1 MTFPTQF
8 DSETELSS
16 VNSILGIIG
25 QAPIT
30 ALEFTNPEVSF
41 IYQLLGEASKDIQNE
56 GWSFNTE
63 FHYPLERNSDN
74 KIPVPNNMLR
84 LDLSDGQVSKFHDP
98 VKRDGF
104 LYDKV
109 KHTNIWDE
117 DISADIV
124 WFFNFEDMPSVFKR
138 YATYKAGTRA
148 ATQMVGNPE
157 LARLLSA
164 QEIQARAACMEYEC
178 NQGDYNMFGFGHDT
192 SYTAYKPHQGLNRV
206 V

>member
-1 MTFPTQF
+1 MTFPTAF

-30 ALEFTNPEVSF
+30 SLEFTNPEISF

-56 GWSFNTE
+56 GWIFNTE
-63 FHYPLERNSDN
+63 LHYPLERDENN
-74 KIPVPNNMLR
+74 KIAIPNNMLR
-84 LDLSDGQVSKFHDP
+84 VDLNDGQTNKYYDP
-98 VKRDGF
+98 IKRDGF

-109 KHTNIWDE
+109 NHTDIWDY
-117 DISADIV
+117 DVYADIV
-124 WFFNFEDMPSVFKR
+124 WYFDYEDLPSVFKR

-148 ATQMVGNPE
+148 ATQMIGNPQLVQL
-157 LARLLSA
+157 LAA
-164 QEIQARAACMEYEC
+164 QEMQARAACMEYEC
-178 NQGDYNMFGFGHDT
+178 NQGDYTMFGFDDGT
-192 SYTAYKPHQGLNRV
+192 SYTSYKPYQGLSRV

>member
-30 ALEFTNPEVSF
+30 SLEFTNPEVAF

-56 GWSFNTE
+56 GWVFNTE
-63 FHYPLERNSDN
+63 LHYPLERNTDN
-74 KIPVPNNMLR
+74 KIPIPNNMLR
-84 LDLSDGQVSKFHDP
+84 VDINDGQIAKFQDP
-98 VKRDGF
+98 IKRQGF

-109 KHTNIWDE
+109 KHTYIWDQ
-117 DISADIV
+117 DLTADIV
-124 WFFNFEDMPSVFKR
+124 WWFTFEDLPSVFKR

-148 ATQMVGNPE
+148 ATQMIGNPQLVQL
-157 LARLLSA
+157 LAA
-164 QEIQARAACMEYEC
+164 QEAQARAACLEYEC
-178 NQGDYNMFGFGHDT
+178 NQGDYSMFGFGHDT

>member
-30 ALEFTNPEVSF
+30 SLEFTNPEIAF

-56 GWSFNTE
+56 GWIFNTE
-63 FHYPLERNSDN
+63 LHYPLPRDENN
-74 KIPVPNNMLR
+74 KIPISNNMLR
-84 LDLSDGQVSKFHDP
+84 VDLSDGQLSRYYDP
-98 VKRDGF
+98 IKRGGF

-109 KHTNIWDE
+109 KHTYTWDE
-117 DISADIV
+117 DIAADIV
-124 WFFNFEDMPSVFKR
+124 WFFDYEDLPSVFKR

-148 ATQMVGNPE
+148 ATQMVGNPQ
-157 LARLLSA
+157 LAQLLAA
-164 QEIQARAACMEYEC
+164 QEAQARAACLEYEC
-178 NQGDYNMFGFGHDT
+178 NQGDYSMFGFGHET
-192 SYTAYKPHQGLNRV
+192 GYTAYKPHQGLNRV

>member
-30 ALEFTNPEVSF
+30 ALEFTNPEISF

-56 GWSFNTE
+56 GWIFNTE
-63 FHYPLERNSDN
+63 LHYPLSRDENN
-74 KIPVPNNMLR
+74 KISISNNMLR
-84 LDLSDGQVSKFHDP
+84 VDLNDGQTNKFYDP
-98 VKRDGF
+98 IKRDGF

-109 KHTNIWDE
+109 NHTFEWDD
-117 DISADIV
+117 DIAADIV
-124 WFFNFEDMPSVFKR
+124 WFFDYEDLPSVFKR
-138 YATYKAGTRA
+138 YATYKAGVRA
-148 ATQMVGNPE
+148 ATQMVGNPQLVQL
-157 LARLLSA
+157 LAA
-164 QEIQARAACMEYEC
+164 QEAQARAACIEYEC
-178 NQGDYNMFGFGHDT
+178 NQGDYNMFGFGHET
-192 SYTAYKPHQGLNRV
+192 GYTAYKPHQGLNRV

>member
-1 MTFPTQF
+1 MTFPTTF

-30 ALEFTNPEVSF
+30 TLEFTNPEVSF

-56 GWSFNTE
+56 GWVFNTE
-63 FHYPLERNSDN
+63 LHYKLERREDN
-74 KIPVPNNMLR
+74 KIAIANNMLR
-84 LDLSDGQVSKFHDP
+84 VDVSDGQTSKYYDP
-98 VKRDGF
+98 VKRNGV

-109 KHTNIWDE
+109 NHTDIWTS
-117 DISADIV
+117 DIYADIV
-124 WFFNFEDMPSVFKR
+124 WFFDFEDLPSVFKR

-148 ATQMVGNPE
+148 ATQMVGNPNLVKL
-157 LARLLSA
+157 LAG
-164 QEIQARAACMEYEC
+164 QETQARAACFEYEC
-178 NQGDYNMFGFGHDT
+178 NQGDYNMFGFGHST
-192 SYTAYKPHQGLNRV
+192 SYSSYNPSRGLNRV

>member
-1 MTFPTQF
+1 MSFPTTF

-30 ALEFTNPEVSF
+30 SLEFTNPEIAF

-56 GWSFNTE
+56 GWVFNTE
-63 FHYPLERNSDN
+63 LHYPLERNQDG
-74 KIPVPNNMLR
+74 KISIANNMLR
-84 LDLSDGQVSKFHDP
+84 VDLSDGQTSKYYDP
-98 VKRDGF
+98 IKRNGF

-109 KHTNIWDE
+109 NHTDVWKE
-117 DISADIV
+117 DIYADIV
-124 WFFNFEDMPSVFKR
+124 WFFDYEDLPSVFKR

-148 ATQMVGNPE
+148 ATQMVGNPQLVQL
-157 LARLLSA
+157 LAA
-164 QEIQARAACMEYEC
+164 QEAQARAACVEYEC
-178 NQGDYNMFGFGHDT
+178 NQGDYNMFGFGHNT

>member
-1 MTFPTQF
+1 MSFPTTF

-30 ALEFTNPEVSF
+30 SLEFTNPEVSF
-41 IYQLLGEASKDIQNE
+41 IYQLLQEASKDIQNE
-56 GWSFNTE
+56 GWVFNTE
-63 FHYPLERNSDN
+63 LGYPLERDEN
-74 KIPVPNNMLR
+74 KKIAIPNNMLR
-84 LDLSDGQVSKFHDP
+84 LDVSDGQKSKFTNP
-98 VKRDGF
+98 IKRNGF

-109 KHTNIWDE
+109 NHTFDWEE
-117 DISADIV
+117 DLKADIV
-124 WFFNFEDMPSVFKR
+124 WFFPYEDLPSAFKR

-148 ATQMVGNPE
+148 ATQMVGNPQLVQL
-157 LARLLSA
+157 LAA
-164 QEIQARAACMEYEC
+164 QELQARTSCMEYEC
-178 NQGDYNMFGFGHDT
+178 NQGDYNMFGFGANT

>member
-1 MTFPTQF
+1 MTFPTTF

-30 ALEFTNPEVSF
+30 TLDFTNPEISF
-41 IYQLLGEASKDIQNE
+41 TYQQLGESSKDIQNE
-56 GWSFNTE
+56 GWVFNTE
-63 FHYPLERNSDN
+63 LHYPLERNSDK
-74 KIPVPNNMLR
+74 KIPIPKNMLR
-84 LDLSDGQVSKFHDP
+84 VDLSDGQVARFYNP
-98 VKRDGF
+98 VKRNGF

-109 KHTNIWDE
+109 NHTYTWEN

-124 WFFNFEDMPSVFKR
+124 WYFEFEDMPSVFKR

-148 ATQMVGNPE
+148 ATQMVGNPQLVQL
-157 LARLLSA
+157 LAA
-164 QEIQARAACMEYEC
+164 QELQARSACMEYEC
-178 NQGDYNMFGFGHDT
+178 NQGNYSMFGFGDNT
-192 SYTAYKPHQGLNRV
+192 SYTSYKPHQGLNRV

>member
-1 MTFPTQF
+1 MTFPTAF

-30 ALEFTNPEVSF
+30 SLEFTNPEISF

-56 GWSFNTE
+56 GWIFNTE
-63 FHYPLERNSDN
+63 LHYPLERNQDG
-74 KIPVPNNMLR
+74 KISIANNMLR
-84 LDLSDGQVSKFHDP
+84 VDLSDGQTSKYYDP
-98 VKRDGF
+98 IKRNGF

-109 KHTNIWDE
+109 NHTDVWDE
-117 DISADIV
+117 DIAADIV
-124 WFFNFEDMPSVFKR
+124 WFFDYEDLPSVFKR

-148 ATQMVGNPE
+148 ATQMVGNPQLVQL
-157 LARLLSA
+157 LAA
-164 QEIQARAACMEYEC
+164 QEAQARAACVEYEC

>member
-30 ALEFTNPEVSF
+30 ALEFTNPEVAF

-56 GWSFNTE
+56 GWTFNTE
-63 FHYPLERNSDN
+63 LHYPLERNQDG
-74 KIPVPNNMLR
+74 KIAITNNMLR
-84 LDLSDGQVSKFHDP
+84 VDLSDGQTSKYYDP
-98 VKRDGF
+98 IKRNGF

-109 KHTNIWDE
+109 NHTYIWDQ
-117 DISADIV
+117 DIAADIV
-124 WFFNFEDMPSVFKR
+124 WWFTYEDLPSVFKR

-148 ATQMVGNPE
+148 ATQMVGNPQLVQL
-157 LARLLSA
+157 LAA
-164 QEIQARAACMEYEC
+164 QEVQARAACMEYEC
-178 NQGDYNMFGFGHDT
+178 NQGDYNMFGFGHNT

>member
-1 MTFPTQF
+1 MTFPTTF

-30 ALEFTNPEVSF
+30 SLEFTNPEIAF
-41 IYQLLGEASKDIQNE
+41 IYQLLGDASKDIQNE

-63 FHYPLERNSDN
+63 LHYPLARNADG
-74 KIPVPNNMLR
+74 KIAIANNMLR
-84 LDLSDGQVSKFHDP
+84 VDLSDGQVNRHFDT

-109 KHTNIWDE
+109 NHTDVWQA
-117 DISADIV
+117 DIYADIV
-124 WFFNFEDMPSVFKR
+124 WWFTYEDMPSVFKR

-148 ATQMVGNPE
+148 ATQMVGNPQ
-157 LARLLSA
+157 LAQLLGA
-164 QEIQARAACMEYEC
+164 QELQARAACMEYEC
-178 NQGDYNMFGFGHDT
+178 NQGDYSMFGWDHNT
-192 SYTAYKPHQGLNRV
+192 SYTSYKPHQGLNRV

>member
-1 MTFPTQF
+1 MI
-8 DSETELSS
+8 ETELSS

-30 ALEFTNPEVSF
+30 TLEFTNPEVAF

-56 GWSFNTE
+56 GWTFNTE
-63 FHYPLERNSDN
+63 LHYPLERNTDG
-74 KIPVPNNMLR
+74 KIAITNNMLR
-84 LDLSDGQVSKFHDP
+84 VDLSDGQVSKFYDP
-98 VKRDGF
+98 VKRNGF

-109 KHTNIWDE
+109 KHTYVWE
-117 DISADIV
+117 DDLAADIV
-124 WFFNFEDMPSVFKR
+124 WFFDYEDLPSAFKR

-148 ATQMVGNPE
+148 ATQMVGNPQLVQL
-157 LARLLSA
+157 LAA
-164 QEIQARAACMEYEC
+164 QEVQARSACMEYEC
-178 NQGDYNMFGFGHDT
+178 NQGDYNMFGFGHNT

>member
-30 ALEFTNPEVSF
+30 SLEFTNPEVAF

-56 GWSFNTE
+56 GWTFNTE
-63 FHYPLERNSDN
+63 LHYPLERDTDN
-74 KIPVPNNMLR
+74 KISISNNMLR
-84 LDLSDGQVSKFHDP
+84 VDISDGQIAKFHDP
-98 VKRDGF
+98 IKRQGF
-104 LYDKV
+104 LYDKIN
-109 KHTNIWDE
+109 HTYIWDQ
-117 DISADIV
+117 DIAADIV
-124 WFFNFEDMPSVFKR
+124 WWFTYEDLPSVFKR

-148 ATQMVGNPE
+148 ATQMVGNPQLVQL
-157 LARLLSA
+157 LAA
-164 QEIQARAACMEYEC
+164 QEVQARAACMEYEC
-178 NQGDYNMFGFGHDT
+178 NQGDYNMFGFGHNT